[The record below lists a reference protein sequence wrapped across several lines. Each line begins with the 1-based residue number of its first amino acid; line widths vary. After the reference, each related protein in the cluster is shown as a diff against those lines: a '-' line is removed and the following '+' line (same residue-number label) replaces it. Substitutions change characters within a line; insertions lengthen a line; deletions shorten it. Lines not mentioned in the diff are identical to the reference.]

1 MSHSHPGSQE
11 DLSAYF
17 GGANMGMGIHGH
29 GNELVGLPATAHPI
43 SATTTVSQAAYDEAL
58 SRRGSI
64 AIPGPAASGSGVG
77 TADQQAGQSGLG
89 LGRWPPVPH
98 MNGMTEAP
106 GSRRQSVDASS
117 MGFNVGM
124 MHTVS
129 PPMLAASQGQGNK
142 PMGYAQ
148 SHLAFAPSPETGR
161 SVSAGS
167 GSDGSP
173 GMDQQH
179 QHQQHQPQSQQQHQ
193 NQQQGQDHVQATM
206 QHHDQSGYYDLS
218 TYTFGN
224 VNSGTGTAG
233 YEYDASAFGMTGM
246 TSADLAAL
254 GVSAGMDYG
263 MPAPVQ
269 VPTAAYT

>member
-64 AIPGPAASGSGVG
+64 AIPGPAAPGSGVG

-89 LGRWPPVPH
+89 LGRWPPVSH

-106 GSRRQSVDASS
+106 GSRRQSVDASY

-129 PPMLAASQGQGNK
+129 PPMLAASQGQGQGNK

-179 QHQQHQPQSQQQHQ
+179 QPQSQQQHQ
-193 NQQQGQDHVQATM
+193 NQQQGQDHVQAAM